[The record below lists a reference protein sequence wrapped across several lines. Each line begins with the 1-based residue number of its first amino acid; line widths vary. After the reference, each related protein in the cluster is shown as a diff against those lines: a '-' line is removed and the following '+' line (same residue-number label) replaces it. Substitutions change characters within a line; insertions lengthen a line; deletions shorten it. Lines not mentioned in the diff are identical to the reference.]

1 MRQIASLFVA
11 LPSLFLFGCGSSS
24 NPSVPPPTLSADT
37 AVAGTA
43 NPQVANY
50 TVGVPS
56 AGSVTVRFGTSTSYG
71 RSTSSVSATGAGA
84 VSVLVA
90 GMLANTTYHMQATFT
105 SSAGQVVADQDRTF
119 TTGAVP
125 AKFVATFKATTAS
138 GQTPQPGVEMLEG
151 IASPGGLPGP
161 VVTDLSGNVI
171 WTYPNTDNAN
181 GQSALS
187 VRMLP
192 NGHMSLL
199 VGQNSSFLLGN
210 AAGVD
215 ATSEI
220 REIDL
225 AGTTIR
231 SLSIG
236 ALNAELAKNG
246 FAVVGGAFSHE
257 LLPLS
262 NGHFLTLVTTLKS
275 VTLTGASAPTT
286 VLGDVVVDLDATWQ
300 PVWVWNAFDH
310 LDVNRHPFNFPDW
323 THGNSIAYDTSDE
336 SLIVSLRHQNWVLKI
351 NYGGGAGDG
360 AVIWKLGPEGDFAL
374 KSGDGAA
381 DVDPKDWFYSQHYAN
396 PISRASNSVFTMALM
411 DNGDDRQFSDGSSC
425 PVDAGSHCFTTIPLL
440 QIDEGAKTA
449 TFLLHQVLTP
459 DLYSFFGG
467 DTEVLSNGHL
477 AYDLAGLANTE
488 AAVYEV
494 TDEAQPQ
501 AVWSL
506 QISNGYVYRGNRLT
520 SLYPGVQW

>member
-1 MRQIASLFVA
+1 MSA
-11 LPSLFLFGCGSSS
+11 
-24 NPSVPPPTLSADT
+24 PTLGADT

-56 AGSVTVRFGTSTSYG
+56 AGSVTVKFGTGTSYG
-71 RSTSSVSATGAGA
+71 RSTSSVAATGAGA

-105 SSAGQVVADQDRTF
+105 SSAGQVVADQDRTY
-119 TTGAVP
+119 TTGALP
-125 AKFVATFKATTAS
+125 AKFVATFKAATAS
-138 GQTPQPGVEMLEG
+138 GQMPQPGVEMLEG

-161 VVTDLSGNVI
+161 VVTDLNGNVI
-171 WTYPNTDNAN
+171 WTYPNADNAN

-210 AAGVD
+210 KAGVD
-215 ATSEI
+215 AASEI

-236 ALNAELAKNG
+236 TLNTELAKNG
-246 FAVVGGAFSHE
+246 FPVVGGAFSHE

-262 NGHFLTLVTTLKS
+262 NGHFLTLVTMLKS

-323 THGNSIAYDTSDE
+323 THGNSIAYDSSDQ

-360 AVIWKLGPEGDFAL
+360 AVIWKLGPGGDFAL
-374 KSGDGAA
+374 RSSGGAA
-381 DVDPKDWFYSQHYAN
+381 DVDAKDWFYSQHYAY
-396 PISRASNSVFTMALM
+396 PIARASSSVFTMALM

-425 PVDAGSHCFTTIPLL
+425 PVDGGAHCFTTIPLL

-449 TFLLHQVLTP
+449 TFLFHQVLTP

-467 DTEVLSNGHL
+467 DTEVLANGHV
-477 AYDLAGLANTE
+477 AYDLAGTANTQ

-506 QISNGYVYRGNRLT
+506 QISNGYVYRGNRLA